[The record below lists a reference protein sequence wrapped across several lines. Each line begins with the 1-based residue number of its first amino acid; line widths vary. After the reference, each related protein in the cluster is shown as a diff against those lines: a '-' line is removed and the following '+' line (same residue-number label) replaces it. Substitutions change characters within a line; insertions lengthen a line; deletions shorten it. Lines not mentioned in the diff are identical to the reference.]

1 MKPITYQ
8 QIRHSTGAKPLT
20 PIPAHVPKIEAVCI
34 NSKRMESRPSAFVA
48 LRGER
53 FDGHDFLAEAA
64 GGGAVVAVVEQMPA
78 APPPNLHLLQVP
90 DAYVALGKLAR
101 LVRQQMKCKVIAVA
115 GSNGKTSTK
124 HLIDAALRGKLHGSV
139 SPKSFNNNVGVP
151 LTIFPADPMQ
161 DYLVLEMGTNHHG
174 EIQPLS
180 EMARPDIAVIT
191 SVGAEHLEGLGDL
204 MGVRRENATI
214 TAGMSPKGM
223 LVVNGDDKE
232 MVDAVSGYDGQRVTF
247 GFDESNDLFAADVQ
261 CDETGVRF
269 LLNGRREV
277 FVPLLGR
284 HTASNALA
292 AVAVGRKLMV
302 PEDVIIEGLAGA
314 EGPDMRLQYKR
325 AGEVT
330 VLNDAYNANPSSMRA
345 AIETLAG
352 LKPEG
357 RRIAVLGDMR
367 ELGQATER
375 YHREIGEYAAT
386 SGGLDLLVC
395 IGQKS
400 DLIAEAAV
408 AAGLDATAVH
418 RYPDAPAAALGLPRL
433 LQAGDLV
440 LLKASRAMRLE
451 TLGEAIAHF
460 FNEMSLPGAAL
471 RAAV

>member
-1 MKPITYQ
+1 
-8 QIRHSTGAKPLT
+8 
-20 PIPAHVPKIEAVCI
+20 
-34 NSKRMESRPSAFVA
+34 
-48 LRGER
+48 
-53 FDGHDFLAEAA
+53 
-64 GGGAVVAVVEQMPA
+64 
-78 APPPNLHLLQVP
+78 
-90 DAYVALGKLAR
+90 
-101 LVRQQMKCKVIAVA
+101 
-115 GSNGKTSTK
+115 
-124 HLIDAALRGKLHGSV
+124 
-139 SPKSFNNNVGVP
+139 
-151 LTIFPADPMQ
+151 
-161 DYLVLEMGTNHHG
+161 
-174 EIQPLS
+174 
-180 EMARPDIAVIT
+180 
-191 SVGAEHLEGLGDL
+191 
-204 MGVRRENATI
+204 
-214 TAGMSPKGM
+214 
-223 LVVNGDDKE
+223 
-232 MVDAVSGYDGQRVTF
+232 
-247 GFDESNDLFAADVQ
+247 
-261 CDETGVRF
+261 
-269 LLNGRREV
+269 V

-325 AGEVT
+325 AGDVT

-357 RRIAVLGDMR
+357 RRVAVLGDMR

-395 IGQKS
+395 IGANS
-400 DLIAEAAV
+400 DLIAESAV
-408 AAGLDATAVH
+408 AAGLNATSVL
-418 RYPDAPAAALGLPRL
+418 RFPDAPAAALAVPRV